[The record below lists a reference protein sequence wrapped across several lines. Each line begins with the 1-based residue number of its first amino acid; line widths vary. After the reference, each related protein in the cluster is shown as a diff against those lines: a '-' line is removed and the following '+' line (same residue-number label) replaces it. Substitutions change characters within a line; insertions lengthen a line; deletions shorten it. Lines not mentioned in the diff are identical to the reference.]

1 MNSFQKIFQAFS
13 LFYNRRA
20 DEGLELLDEALAEI
34 RNDLFKC
41 GEHHSFYLM
50 KNSVDELI
58 LCFTVVD
65 IELAIRI
72 IASCPMLEQ
81 IECHSDFLAA
91 YLAAVG
97 DMASAAKVLRYAVS
111 GRACRF
117 PINIMKYREIAEKY
131 ERDGVLAK
139 INRHIEQYREVYRT
153 NPRNKP
159 DKAIADELNAVRG
172 WSQSNLTDEHNMAEA
187 LGKAEHSSSD
197 EGKYT
202 FIEKSAEYANRSD
215 GIVRVLKVYR
225 RISDPGYKFVS
236 ALKIAEIMS
245 TSGRRRSAKNFMGKA
260 IGLIKKIEWQPAGI
274 LFLYEFRKAIE
285 RINDI
290 ELLLACVNRHNG
302 LLEELRPSL
311 KYFIIDKDA
320 ESIRKT
326 LPLINAGDPDIVN
339 CYIENLLLAH
349 LRSGE
354 TDIFN
359 RIVTEVKDLGM
370 EFMEDEVANIE
381 KL

>member
-1 MNSFQKIFQAFS
+1 
-13 LFYNRRA
+13 
-20 DEGLELLDEALAEI
+20 
-34 RNDLFKC
+34 
-41 GEHHSFYLM
+41 
-50 KNSVDELI
+50 
-58 LCFTVVD
+58 
-65 IELAIRI
+65 
-72 IASCPMLEQ
+72 
-81 IECHSDFLAA
+81 
-91 YLAAVG
+91 
-97 DMASAAKVLRYAVS
+97 
-111 GRACRF
+111 
-117 PINIMKYREIAEKY
+117 
-131 ERDGVLAK
+131 
-139 INRHIEQYREVYRT
+139 
-153 NPRNKP
+153 
-159 DKAIADELNAVRG
+159 
-172 WSQSNLTDEHNMAEA
+172 
-187 LGKAEHSSSD
+187 
-197 EGKYT
+197 
-202 FIEKSAEYANRSD
+202 
-215 GIVRVLKVYR
+215 
-225 RISDPGYKFVS
+225 
-236 ALKIAEIMS
+236 
-245 TSGRRRSAKNFMGKA
+245 MGKA